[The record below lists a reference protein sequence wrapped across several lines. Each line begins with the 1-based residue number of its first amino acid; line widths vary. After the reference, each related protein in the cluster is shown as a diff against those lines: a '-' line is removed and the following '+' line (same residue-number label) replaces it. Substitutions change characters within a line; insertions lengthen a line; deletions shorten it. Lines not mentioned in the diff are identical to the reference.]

1 VLDETVPARAGR
13 AFYGLVE
20 RREAGEPLQYVLG
33 HWSFRHLDLMVDQ
46 RVLIP
51 RPETEVVVD
60 VALAELASLSAQAP
74 VVVDLGTGSG
84 AIALSIL
91 VEHKTARVWAT
102 DASQDALAVASA
114 NLAGLG
120 VTAAGRAHVVF
131 GDWWRALPESLKGS
145 VDLAVTNPPY
155 VAGDELAALPAEV
168 SQWEPLSALVPGP
181 SGLEAL
187 QAIMAPAL
195 DWLGPRASLVSEIA
209 PHQVGPATELAV
221 ASGFAD
227 VVVRAD
233 LTGRQRVLVARR

>member
-1 VLDETVPARAGR
+1 LDETVPDRAGR

-20 RREAGEPLQYVLG
+20 RRVAGEPLQYVLG
-33 HWSFRHLDLMVDQ
+33 HWSFRRLDLLVDR

-51 RPETEVVVD
+51 RPETEVLVD
-60 VALAELASLSAQAP
+60 VALAELDLLGAPEP

-84 AIALSIL
+84 AIALSVL

-120 VTAAGRAHVVF
+120 ITGAGRAHLVQ
-131 GDWWRALPESLKGS
+131 GDWWHALPELLKGS
-145 VDLAVTNPPY
+145 VDLVVTNPPY

-168 SQWEPLSALVPGP
+168 SEWEPLGALVPGP

-187 QAIMAPAL
+187 RAVMASAL
-195 DWLGPRASLVSEIA
+195 DWLGPRASLISEIA
-209 PHQVGPATELAV
+209 PHQAGPATEMAMGN
-221 ASGFAD
+221 GFAH
-227 VVVRAD
+227 VVVRPD